1 MVGRLTALLLAATG
15 AVAQMV
21 SSSGGTETINVS
33 GQATIIIIA
42 TNAGGGASWQNVNPP
57 MASTSAAP
65 QTHQVTVG
73 GGTDLVY
80 TPNTINAAVG
90 DYVQFNFM
98 NANHTV
104 TQSSFT
110 SPCVNAGM
118 FDSGFM
124 PNKDNTINPPPAM
137 KLQVNSTS
145 PQCKYRASFSQS
157 CRLILMI
164 DAGFYCK
171 QKTPTPHCGKGM
183 TFSINPTADK
193 TQAMFQAMAIQ
204 QNGTSSGT
212 PPPAS
217 AAPPAPPAA
226 TTAAAPPPAASV
238 ASGTGTTDGSG
249 ACSCSCLC
257 GVASF
262 PDAVQQGLGNF
273 GGMSG
278 ALPASNAETQISG

>member
-1 MVGRLTALLLAATG
+1 MVGRLTSLLLAATG
-15 AVAQMV
+15 AVAQMA

-73 GGTDLVY
+73 GTDLVY
-80 TPNTINAAVG
+80 SPNTINAAVG

-110 SPCVNAGM
+110 SPCVNAMM

-145 PQCKYRASFSQS
+145 PQCKYRIFHAIISSQ
-157 CRLILMI
+157 
-164 DAGFYCK
+164 
-171 QKTPTPHCGKGM
+171 
-183 TFSINPTADK
+183 INA
-193 TQAMFQAMAIQ
+193 
-204 QNGTSSGT
+204 
-212 PPPAS
+212 
-217 AAPPAPPAA
+217 
-226 TTAAAPPPAASV
+226 
-238 ASGTGTTDGSG
+238 
-249 ACSCSCLC
+249 
-257 GVASF
+257 
-262 PDAVQQGLGNF
+262 
-273 GGMSG
+273 
-278 ALPASNAETQISG
+278 